1 MRVLAWVLARAA
13 GTAGAAETLLG
24 FVPRAGDLDTTGL
37 DITPDQV
44 KKATSIDL
52 AEWGPELES
61 QGELFTKL
69 ERTLPAT
76 IKLERELLMA
86 RLAN

>member
-1 MRVLAWVLARAA
+1 MPGKIKNIVGERFGMLVVLR
-13 GTAGAAETLLG
+13 
-24 FVPRAGDLDTTGL
+24 
-37 DITPDQV
+37 Q
-44 KKATSIDL
+44 ATSIDL

-76 IKLERELLMA
+76 IRLERELLLA
-86 RLAN
+86 RVK